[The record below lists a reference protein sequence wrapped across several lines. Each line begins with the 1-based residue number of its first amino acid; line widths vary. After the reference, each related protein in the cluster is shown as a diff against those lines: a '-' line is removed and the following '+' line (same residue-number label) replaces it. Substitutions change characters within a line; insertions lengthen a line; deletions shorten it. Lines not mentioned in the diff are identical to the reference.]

1 MVFVA
6 LALGAWRRSAT
17 TAAARIVALEAARVI
32 VTVVSSPERLGAA
45 SAVLFILMMI
55 GRTTPVL
62 APDANSRCSAGH
74 QSKCRTESKG
84 IVRIPRPDR
93 CVVGD

>member
-6 LALGAWRRSAT
+6 LALGAWRRSAA

-45 SAVLFILMMI
+45 SAVLFILVRS
-55 GRTTPVL
+55 GRTTWY
-62 APDANSRCSAGH
+62 
-74 QSKCRTESKG
+74 
-84 IVRIPRPDR
+84 
-93 CVVGD
+93 